1 MEDVV
6 EEINEAHVSAW
17 AEMLQKNK
25 CNLTK
30 RDIYGKINKSKGKG
44 LDPEGHVKSFIEY
57 CNKKG
62 GNMTEKTLPFSVKFT
77 VMIWKDYEEEN
88 RKTNCVDFDDL
99 LIFGVRLVE
108 PIQNREKVT
117 RWCRHVLVD
126 E

>member
-1 MEDVV
+1 MMKKDEYK
-6 EEINEAHVSAW
+6 EFLE
-17 AEMLQKNK
+17 KNK

-30 RDIYGKINKSKGKG
+30 RDVYGKINKSKGKG
-44 LDPEGHVKSFIEY
+44 LDPEGHVKNFIEY

-62 GNMTEKTLPFSVKFT
+62 GNMTEKTLPFSVTFT
-77 VMIWKDYEEEN
+77 VMVWKDYEEEN

-108 PIQNREKVT
+108 PVQNREKVT
-117 RWCRHVLVD
+117 RWCRHILVD